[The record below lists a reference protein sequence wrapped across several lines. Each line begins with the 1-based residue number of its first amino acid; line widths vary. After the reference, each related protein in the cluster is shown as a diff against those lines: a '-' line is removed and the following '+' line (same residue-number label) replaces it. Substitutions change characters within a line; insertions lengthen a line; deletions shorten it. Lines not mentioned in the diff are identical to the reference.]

1 MRSGGGLDAMN
12 DDVPDNVAYPTQT
25 VLRRVTIT
33 NTRGLHARAAAKF
46 ATAAGNFD
54 ADVQVTR
61 NEQTVSALSIMGL
74 MMLAAAPGCH
84 IDLSATGPEAGAA
97 IDALSTLVDDKFQE
111 D

>member
-1 MRSGGGLDAMN
+1 MNNDLPGTRADAI
-12 DDVPDNVAYPTQT
+12 QT
-25 VLRRVTIT
+25 VSRRVTIT

-46 ATAAGNFD
+46 ASTAGNFD

-61 NEQTVSALSIMGL
+61 NEQTVSGLSIMGL

-84 IDLSATGPEAGAA
+84 IDLSASGPDAEVV
-97 IDALSTLVDDKFQE
+97 IEALSALVADKFQE